1 MGSYIVKRLFAM
13 LITLFLIITITFF
26 LMNAIPGGPFT
37 FEKNVSDEVKQAMM
51 AKYHLDDPLWKQY
64 VDYLKGVMV
73 FDFGPSFKY
82 EGLSVYDLISK
93 GFPVSA
99 KVGGLSVLLVIIVG
113 IPIGIIAALNNNKI
127 IDRIVMFIATLGV
140 TIPSFV
146 IATVLLYIFALKLDV
161 LPSFGLDER
170 SGYVLPVIALGGY
183 SLSFISRLARSSYLE
198 VLQQDYMLVAKA
210 KGLHP
215 WRITL
220 NYGLRNSLI
229 PVVTMLG
236 PLIAA
241 LLTGSFV
248 IEKIF
253 ALPGIGKY
261 FVQSITNRDYTVIM
275 GITIFYAFFLILMT
289 LIVDIIYGIIDPRIK
304 LDE

>member
-1 MGSYIVKRLFAM
+1 MVNYICKRLLAM

-37 FEKNVSDEVKQAMM
+37 FEKNVPEEVKKAMLE
-51 AKYHLDDPLWKQY
+51 KYHLDDPLWKQY
-64 VDYLKGVMV
+64 IDYLGGVLK

-82 EGLSVYDLISK
+82 EGLTVNDLIGK
-93 GFPVSA
+93 GFPISA
-99 KVGGLSVLLVIIVG
+99 QIGGLSVLLVVIIG
-113 IPIGIIAALNNNKI
+113 IPIGIIAALNNNRLM
-127 IDRIVMFIATLGV
+127 DRIVMFLATLGV

-146 IATVLLYIFALKLDV
+146 IATLLLYVFALKLNL
-161 LPSFGLDER
+161 LPSFGLENWK
-170 SGYVLPVIALGGY
+170 GYILPVIALGGY

-198 VLQQDYMLVAKA
+198 VMQQDYMLVAKA
-210 KGLHP
+210 KGLHR
-215 WRITL
+215 WRIIL

-236 PLIAA
+236 PLIAT

-261 FVQSITNRDYTVIM
+261 FVSSITNRDYTVIM
-275 GITIFYAFFLILMT
+275 GITIFYASFLIIMT

>member
-1 MGSYIVKRLFAM
+1 MVNYIFKRLLAM

-37 FEKNVSDEVKQAMM
+37 FEKNVPEEVKKAML

-64 VDYLKGVMV
+64 IDYLGGVLK

-82 EGLSVYDLISK
+82 EGLTVNDLIGK

-99 KVGGLSVLLVIIVG
+99 QIGGLSVLLVVIIG
-113 IPIGIIAALNNNKI
+113 IPIGIIAALNNNRLM
-127 IDRIVMFIATLGV
+127 DRIVMFLATLGV

-146 IATVLLYIFALKLDV
+146 IATLLLYVFALKLNL
-161 LPSFGLDER
+161 LPSFGLDNWK
-170 SGYVLPVIALGGY
+170 GYILPVIALGGY

-198 VLQQDYMLVAKA
+198 VMQQDYMLVAKA
-210 KGLHP
+210 KGLHR
-215 WRITL
+215 WRIIL

-261 FVQSITNRDYTVIM
+261 FVSSITNRDYTVIM
-275 GITIFYAFFLILMT
+275 GITIFYASFLIIMT

>member
-1 MGSYIVKRLFAM
+1 MVNYICKRLLAM

-37 FEKNVSDEVKQAMM
+37 FEKNVPEEVKKAMM

-64 VDYLKGVMV
+64 VDYLGGVLK
-73 FDFGPSFKY
+73 FDLGPSFKY
-82 EGLSVYDLISK
+82 EGLTVNDLIGK

-99 KVGGLSVLLVIIVG
+99 QIGGLSVLLVVIIG
-113 IPIGIIAALNNNKI
+113 IPIGIIAALNNNRLM
-127 IDRIVMFIATLGV
+127 DRIVMFLATLGV

-146 IATVLLYIFALKLDV
+146 IATLLLYVFALKLNL
-161 LPSFGLDER
+161 LPSFGLENWK
-170 SGYVLPVIALGGY
+170 GYILPVIALEGY
-183 SLSFISRLARSSYLE
+183 SLSFISRLSRSSYLE
-198 VLQQDYMLVAKA
+198 VMQQDYMLVAKA
-210 KGLHP
+210 KGLHR
-215 WRITL
+215 WRIIL

-261 FVQSITNRDYTVIM
+261 FVSSITNRDYTVIM
-275 GITIFYAFFLILMT
+275 GITIFYASFLIIMT